1 MSHPLPFRDGGW
13 GDRFVG
19 IRGFSALGGAGHSF
33 VGIVADDLTG
43 ACDTAAQFRRAGART
58 AVLLDW
64 GDKPLPEGWDA
75 IAVTTESRR
84 ALATVAGARTREAV
98 ARLQVARP
106 ERLYVK
112 IDSTL
117 RGSPGGI
124 IEAAA
129 LEFGVPYVLVAPA
142 FPEQHRTVTGGWV
155 RRDETAVVDGM
166 MRLGETA
173 IASIGHVP
181 LRAIRSSMTA
191 IAVSPGLLMDNVAL
205 LLADAE
211 RDDDLWTLAEYA
223 ASTDVRL
230 VAGSAGFARFIA
242 PFWCWET
249 QNPDAD
255 DDAWADRVG
264 PTLVVVGTRNPK
276 TRAQLAFLRKADD
289 VAVIA
294 VTPDDPDA
302 ALPALRRAL
311 DTTPVVVAALT
322 VPPEAEV
329 TDDALTGLARVAV
342 AAATERGDDL
352 CGIVMTGG
360 ATTLAVCM
368 AAGVH
373 LLRVVDEVAPG
384 IPCSVIEDGDL
395 AGIPIV
401 TKSGGFGAEDALAVA
416 AVWLLS
422 EPQYADGDDNDT
434 DWDEDDEE

>member
-1 MSHPLPFRDGGW
+1 M
-13 GDRFVG
+13 G
-19 IRGFSALGGAGHSF
+19 IRGFAKRSVAFPSF

-64 GDKPLPEGWDA
+64 GDRPLPAGWDA

-84 ALATVAGARTREAV
+84 ALATVAGARTRAAV
-98 ARLQVARP
+98 ARLQVGNP
-106 ERLYVK
+106 ERLYIKV
-112 IDSTL
+112 DSTL
-117 RGSPGGI
+117 RGAPGGI

-142 FPEQHRTVTGGWV
+142 FPDQRRTVTGGWV

-166 MRLGETA
+166 ARLGETA

-181 LRAIRSSMTA
+181 LRAIRASMTA
-191 IAVSPGLLMDNVAL
+191 IAISPGLLMDNVAL

-249 QNPDAD
+249 QNPDAE
-255 DDAWADRVG
+255 DDAWADRDG
-264 PTLVVVGTRNPK
+264 PALVVVGTRNPT
-276 TRAQLAFLRKADD
+276 TRAQLACLRKADD
-289 VAVIA
+289 VAVITVA
-294 VTPDDPDA
+294 PDDADA

-311 DTTPVVVAALT
+311 DTTPVVVAALAA
-322 VPPEAEV
+322 PPEAAV
-329 TDDALTGLARVAV
+329 TDAALADLARLTV
-342 AAATERGDDL
+342 AAVTERGDDL
-352 CGIVMTGG
+352 CGVVTTGG
-360 ATTLAVCM
+360 ATTLAFCT

-384 IPCSVIEDGDL
+384 VPCSVIEDGAL
-395 AGIPIV
+395 AGLPIV
-401 TKSGGFGAEDALAVA
+401 TKSGGFGEEETLAAA

-422 EPQYADGDDNDT
+422 EPQYADGEGDDEE
-434 DWDEDDEE
+434 WDEDAEEEGGG